1 MTFWNYGTFTRTSSV
16 QGLQII
22 LKWHNLQS
30 LDKTLD
36 LLIEFKFCDRDFYFL
51 NGSKN
56 CMVATY
62 NFGSVYIK
70 QNVRKYL
77 EFDLVWACWVF
88 IHFKLYVSEQRDP
101 DEIAQTHMLSWAL
114 S

>member
-1 MTFWNYGTFTRTSSV
+1 M
-16 QGLQII
+16 
-22 LKWHNLQS
+22 QS

-51 NGSKN
+51 NGSEN

-77 EFDLVWACWVF
+77 EFDLV
-88 IHFKLYVSEQRDP
+88 
-101 DEIAQTHMLSWAL
+101 
-114 S
+114 